1 MFRFTALVTLS
12 ATASE
17 HDASDH
23 FASGTHKLMVQVWR
37 DGHPPHERHFPA
49 ELAWSQ
55 ERELTPGDHALMT
68 ISIADP
74 EARSDLR
81 AGGHSGCGAPV
92 RAMESCAVRYSPA
105 SCPASSPC

>member
-12 ATASE
+12 SASTDTSKR
-17 HDASDH
+17 DADDH

-37 DGHPPHERHFPA
+37 DGDPPHERLFPA

-55 ERELTPGDHALMT
+55 EREMTPGDHALMT

-74 EARSDLR
+74 EARSYLR
-81 AGGHSGCGAPV
+81 AGRTFRLWGA
-92 RAMESCAVRYSPA
+92 CAGNGVVCRQVFTSELP
-105 SCPASSPC
+105 S